1 MGAGFAV
8 VLLGV
13 IILLLI
19 PFIYFGIRMAGYPK
33 LAIGVGVILFLAI
46 SIPLLKLAYRGQMYS
61 REDAMIDF
69 NEAMIPIGNTLK
81 IESNDIS
88 GYKSVE
94 QHTIFIADSTKIND
108 FIKKVEQRP
117 DYKISPNKL
126 NLRDEMQ
133 REDAGKIIRYYRF
146 KDNYFVETYQ
156 KLDEY
161 TVKTS
166 TFALKKNN
174 DTIKLYKLEDY

>member
-13 IILLLI
+13 IILILI
-19 PFIYFGIRMAGYPK
+19 PFIYFGIRLAGYPK
-33 LAIGVGVILFLAI
+33 IAIGVGVILFLVI
-46 SIPLLKLAYRGQMYS
+46 SIPLLKLAYRSQMYS
-61 REDAMIDF
+61 KQDALIDF
-69 NEAMIPIGNTLK
+69 NEAQIPIGNTLK

-94 QHTIFIADSTKIND
+94 QKTVFIADSIKINEI
-108 FIKKVEQRP
+108 IKRIEQRP
-117 DYKISPNKL
+117 DYVISPKKL

-133 REDAGKIIRYYRF
+133 REDVGKVMRYYRF
-146 KDNYFVETYQ
+146 KDNYVVETYQ

-161 TVKTS
+161 TVKTL
-166 TFALKKNN
+166 TFSFKKNN
-174 DTIKLYKLEDY
+174 DTIKLYKQEDY

>member
-8 VLLGV
+8 ILLGV

-19 PFIYFGIRMAGYPK
+19 PFIYFGIKMAGYPK
-33 LAIGVGVILFLAI
+33 LAIAIGLILFLVI
-46 SIPLLKLAYRGQMYS
+46 SIPLLKLAYRSQMYS
-61 REDAMIDF
+61 KEDAIADF
-69 NEAMIPIGNTLK
+69 KDAMIPIGHPLK
-81 IESNDIS
+81 IVSNDID
-88 GYKSVE
+88 GFKSVE
-94 QHTIFIADSTKIND
+94 QNTVLVTDSAQLNAFIHKM
-108 FIKKVEQRP
+108 EQRP
-117 DYKISPNKL
+117 DYIISPNKL

-133 REDAGKIIRYYRF
+133 REEAGKVIRYYRF

-161 TVKTS
+161 TVKTA
-166 TFALKKNN
+166 TFTFKKNN